1 MLCSLYFVK
10 ALGGGVGGLIFFI
23 GCCCWLDS
31 VWGLI
36 CHATWLLYW
45 LWWRNINSFIF
56 LSIFLSYRVF
66 TTTKIWDETPCRII
80 HSNWSFLNKKMMT
93 SWPLN
98 HACLNIEKCFVT
110 LFGYDSLSIC
120 ILAIILAFP
129 LYCYTTHKSSNCCL
143 IFL

>member
-23 GCCCWLDS
+23 GCWLDS

-56 LSIFLSYRVF
+56 LSIFPFYRVF
-66 TTTKIWDETPCRII
+66 TKTNFVMKHPVGP
-80 HSNWSFLNKKMMT
+80 LKMMMT